1 VIQAELCIKENGETL
16 MPSYEYVESAII
28 SNLDT
33 KSNLRNFKFTTKDF
47 AKHGDAYN
55 FVVNH
60 FDQYGE
66 FPSFDTMLENFPT
79 LDKTAQ
85 TVNFDYAVEAFRDQ
99 VLTRKV
105 TNTIQSQRDLVKTNP
120 KQTISNIMVGLTDI
134 EVDYDEDVQ
143 SYDTGELTRLDE
155 YKARTEKRKLG
166 DGLMGV
172 PTSFKT
178 INSTGVGWMPGELVA
193 LFARPTIGKTW
204 MCVHSAAVAIKEGF
218 RTLLISTEMPSASMN
233 MRLDVVLANM
243 MGYELSHTALR
254 RGDPLDEE
262 VYANFL
268 KESNSQ
274 SLLVCDHI
282 AGQVGISTAA
292 IASLIRKHRPDFV
305 VIDGVYLVTTG
316 DSRKAIW
323 EQSHSL
329 FYGLKN
335 LATSMSLPIMVTTQ
349 ATREAANM
357 FVPPRAD
364 QVAFGDALIRAADV
378 AMAMCA
384 LENQDDKRV
393 VQFQKYRDGELPR
406 DLTVMN
412 WNVDNGDILELPEY
426 DIYSGDEF

>member
-1 VIQAELCIKENGETL
+1 

-33 KSNLRNFKFTTKDF
+33 KRNLRNFKFTTKDF

-193 LFARPTIGKTW
+193 L
-204 MCVHSAAVAIKEGF
+204 
-218 RTLLISTEMPSASMN
+218 
-233 MRLDVVLANM
+233 
-243 MGYELSHTALR
+243 EL
-254 RGDPLDEE
+254 
-262 VYANFL
+262 
-268 KESNSQ
+268 
-274 SLLVCDHI
+274 C
-282 AGQVGISTAA
+282 
-292 IASLIRKHRPDFV
+292 
-305 VIDGVYLVTTG
+305 
-316 DSRKAIW
+316 
-323 EQSHSL
+323 
-329 FYGLKN
+329 
-335 LATSMSLPIMVTTQ
+335 
-349 ATREAANM
+349 
-357 FVPPRAD
+357 
-364 QVAFGDALIRAADV
+364 
-378 AMAMCA
+378 
-384 LENQDDKRV
+384 
-393 VQFQKYRDGELPR
+393 
-406 DLTVMN
+406 
-412 WNVDNGDILELPEY
+412 
-426 DIYSGDEF
+426 